1 MGPEQK
7 CLFKPLSLYS
17 PWRIVGDCGGAFAMG
32 CIGGAL
38 FGLVGG
44 ARSAPAGAQRRL
56 MGGLVRMRE
65 KGPVLG
71 GQFAAWC
78 LCFTSFE
85 CTLSHMRQKED
96 PWNSIMAGAGAGA
109 TMSARNGPM
118 AMAGSAVVGGVLL
131 ALIEGVGIVMNKW
144 QAEQMRAPMMEPPQD
159 PSILGP
165 NASSHQ

>member
-1 MGPEQK
+1 MV
-7 CLFKPLSLYS
+7 
-17 PWRIVGDCGGAFAMG
+17 WAWAAAVGVGAG
-32 CIGGAL
+32 DGA
-38 FGLVGG
+38 G
-44 ARSAPAGAQRRL
+44 
-56 MGGLVRMRE
+56 
-65 KGPVLG
+65 
-71 GQFAAWC
+71 
-78 LCFTSFE
+78 
-85 CTLSHMRQKED
+85 
-96 PWNSIMAGAGAGA
+96 AGAGAGA